1 MKFETPDDLLIF
13 KMDIM
18 MIYSFLKLTL
28 VVHFLLKQ
36 LIYNVVLISVVQQ
49 SDSVICV
56 CIFILFQIFSHIG
69 YNIIV
74 SKVPSAI
81 GPCWLSILYI
91 VVYVY

>member
-1 MKFETPDDLLIF
+1 M
-13 KMDIM
+13 
-18 MIYSFLKLTL
+18 L
-28 VVHFLLKQ
+28 V
-36 LIYNVVLISVVQQ
+36 SGVQQ

>member
-56 CIFILFQIFSHIG
+56 C
-69 YNIIV
+69 V
-74 SKVPSAI
+74 
-81 GPCWLSILYI
+81 YI
-91 VVYVY
+91 Y